1 MMTTDD
7 MLKLKAVTLYIL
19 KQCGEL
25 DFIQLFKILYFAER
39 QHYATYGKHPTVTI
53 SPSSKVD

>member
-25 DFIQLFKILYFAER
+25 DFIHLFYILRSANIMLL
-39 QHYATYGKHPTVTI
+39 TGSI
-53 SPSSKVD
+53 W

>member
-25 DFIQLFKILYFAER
+25 DFIHLFKIYILRSANIMLL
-39 QHYATYGKHPTVTI
+39 TGSI
-53 SPSSKVD
+53 W

>member
-25 DFIQLFKILYFAER
+25 DFIHLFKILYFAER
-39 QHYATYGKHPTVTI
+39 QHYATYGKHLVLSLI
-53 SPSSKVD
+53 HI